1 MTPTEDEVLW
11 WESGVS
17 ALHDEPRC
25 VPTGVEGRRLS
36 GAGRP
41 RASGFS
47 PPPEALC
54 PGCAAAGVLETP
66 WLELADPWRRRTGAE
81 AVLDHLGFC
90 PRHVAELWHQRW
102 PDGIAEV
109 AADAL
114 GSLAAMLG
122 DRRRYEERLLQVMFR
137 ARGACAACS
146 VERRRVAGAI
156 AAPAAQELCLPHYL
170 GAIGKSDQAELARL
184 SALALRSAS
193 TLSAQLESVP
203 IDEHALEAAL
213 RWLAGP
219 ALHHHASSC
228 DRALDADPGCP
239 VCRAAQK
246 AVAKWL
252 DAVGTAVRV
261 GIELHGLLPLCPAHI
276 RMCVA
281 QGGPRLAREFARQ
294 AAQAVATALAGGLS
308 ENERA
313 DRLDREA
320 AASVFYRRRSAA
332 YVLGQRRRALRLPR
346 CAACERIALACE
358 HVQGEVLDRLATR
371 AGREALAREGELCVR
386 HFAGVYLL
394 APHGVPRAELAARQR
409 AALLRAR
416 EALLSGGERRGWK
429 AAMLQLG
436 GADG

>member
-1 MTPTEDEVLW
+1 M
-11 WESGVS
+11 
-17 ALHDEPRC
+17 
-25 VPTGVEGRRLS
+25 
-36 GAGRP
+36 
-41 RASGFS
+41 
-47 PPPEALC
+47 
-54 PGCAAAGVLETP
+54 ETP

-90 PRHVAELWHQRW
+90 PHHVAELWRQPW

-114 GSLAAMLG
+114 GSLAAMLD
-122 DRRRYEERLLQVMFR
+122 DRRRYEERLLQIMFR

-146 VERRRVAGAI
+146 IERRRVAGAI
-156 AAPAAQELCLPHYL
+156 APPAAQDLCLPHYL
-170 GAIGKSDQAELARL
+170 AAIGKTDQAELARL
-184 SALALRSAS
+184 SVLALRSAS
-193 TLSAQLESVP
+193 TLAARLEEVP
-203 IDEHALEAAL
+203 ADEHVLEDAL

-219 ALHHHASSC
+219 ALHDRASASG
-228 DRALDADPGCP
+228 RALDADPGCP

-246 AVAKWL
+246 ALGKWL

-261 GIELHGLLPLCPAHI
+261 GIELRGLLPLCPAHI
-276 RMCVA
+276 GMCVA
-281 QGGPRLAREFARQ
+281 HGGPRMARELARQ
-294 AAQAVATALAGGLS
+294 ATDAVATALAGGLS

-320 AASVFYRRRSAA
+320 SGSVFYRRRSAA

-358 HVQGEVLDRLATR
+358 HVQGEVLDRLESR

-394 APHGVPRAELAARQR
+394 APHGAPRAELAARQR

-416 EALLSGGERRGWK
+416 EALLSGERRGWK